1 MTPPPLRERAQ
12 ALLHLP
18 RTALTETVSP
28 RSALG
33 HQLALSAAMLLG
45 ILVVTD
51 QVLAIPWL
59 YWAGQLAVHALTLGL
74 VLGMLL
80 TRFGVARPG
89 WAERLLVLLPV
100 LDLLVLS
107 VCRWSVV
114 NSSGF
119 QGFLMAVPM
128 AWLAARYRFQGAFVG
143 IALALGSMALG
154 LAILPD
160 HDIVEILSRGLA
172 TTVLAG
178 SVALVVAGVVT
189 RLDEQRRRLETV
201 SQALGVVSLVLLGDG
216 TVLEESGRLRGAA
229 RGRNIRELLTD
240 PVFSENGRVPLP
252 PERNPLARAARGSA
266 LDGEAVWAE
275 LDEERRVALSVS
287 STPLD
292 ENRTLVVVQDVTASL
307 AAVLQEEQFLANVSH
322 ELKTPLTSIAGYVEL
337 IEDEIDGAEDGD
349 PELIRSHLQVV
360 SRNVARL
367 QQLILGLLE
376 TARSVSSDRIGS
388 RGGPQRVTLFDE
400 LVRQQ
405 VDAVRPRADVRR
417 LRWSLRGCDAPLE
430 LVNAD
435 LERLGQAVDN
445 VLSNAVKYAHEG
457 GLITVELGVE
467 ANQARLIVRDEGIGI
482 SETDL
487 VGLFTPYFRARTAT
501 DAGIPGYGLGLMI
514 TRRIIRAHG
523 GEMTIASEAGVGTRV
538 DLVIPLVRT

>member
-1 MTPPPLRERAQ
+1 VPLRPLREQ
-12 ALLHLP
+12 ALSLLRRP
-18 RTALTETVSP
+18 RTALAETVSP

-33 HQLALSAAMLLG
+33 HQLALSASMLLG
-45 ILVVTD
+45 ILLVTD
-51 QVLAIPWL
+51 QVIGIPWL
-59 YWAGQLAVHALTLGL
+59 FWAGQTAIHGLSLGL

-80 TRFGVARPG
+80 TRFGIARPR
-89 WAERLLVLLPV
+89 WAEHLLVLLPV
-100 LDLLVLS
+100 LDLLVLAVS
-107 VCRWSVV
+107 RWSVV

-128 AWLAARYRFQGAFVG
+128 AWLAARYRFRGAALG
-143 IALALGSMALG
+143 IAIALGSMALG
-154 LAILPD
+154 FPILPERD
-160 HDIVEILSRGLA
+160 VVEVLSRGLA
-172 TTVLAG
+172 TTALAG
-178 SVALVVAGVVT
+178 SVALVVAEVVT

-201 SQALGVVSLVLLGDG
+201 SGALGVVSLVLLADG
-216 TVLEESGRLRGAA
+216 TVLEEHGQLRGAA
-229 RGRNIRELLTD
+229 RGRSIRDLLVD

-266 LDGEAVWAE
+266 LDGEAIWAE

-287 STPLD
+287 STALD
-292 ENRTLVVVQDVTASL
+292 ERRTLVVVQDVTASL
-307 AAVLQEEQFLANVSH
+307 SAVLQEEQFLANVSH
-322 ELKTPLTSIAGYVEL
+322 ELKTPLTSITGYVEL
-337 IEDEIDGAEDGD
+337 LEDEMEGSDGGD
-349 PELIRSHLQVV
+349 RDLIRSHLEVV
-360 SRNVARL
+360 GRNVARL

-388 RGGPQRVTLFDE
+388 RGGPQRITLLDE

-405 VDAVRPRADVRR
+405 VDAVRPRAAARG
-417 LRWSLRGCDAPLE
+417 LRWSLAGCDVPLE

-435 LERLGQAVDN
+435 PGRLGQALDN

-457 GLITVELGVE
+457 GLLSVALGVE
-467 ANQARLIVRDEGIGI
+467 GNQARLTVRDEGIGI
-482 SETDL
+482 SEADL
-487 VGLFTPYFRARTAT
+487 AGLFTPYFRARTAT

-514 TRRIIRAHG
+514 TRRIVRAHG